1 MGRAAPPMRFAGKG
15 ASNPHRAIDG
25 PHDVL
30 SMFRMRRI
38 SVTAEQLATAILV
51 WLRVAPQRLWLKNE
65 RFEQLKAEKRQRFE
79 DVPDPKK
86 DLAAYLAGRFAEAK
100 WEISYEE
107 PKHPGSPPPKR
118 PEPDAAGP
126 AQG

>member
-1 MGRAAPPMRFAGKG
+1 MSRNEPGKSGAARRK
-15 ASNPHRAIDG
+15 AIDA
-25 PHDVL
+25 PADVPFV
-30 SMFRMRRI
+30 FRMRRI
-38 SVTAEQLATAILV
+38 SVTAEQLASALLV

-65 RFEQLKAEKRQRFE
+65 RYEQLKAEKRQRFE

-118 PEPDAAGP
+118 IETEPARPSEG
-126 AQG
+126 